1 MIFMYLITIC
11 FCRLDTYAYLAH
23 LTEDGRTQ
31 TILEHLKGTA
41 SLCSAFAAAFD
52 AEAQGQLAGMA
63 HDIGKYS
70 AAFQRRLHGGPKV
83 DHASAGAFECLKAQ
97 QLAAAFAISGH
108 HGGLPDG
115 GGRGDAAGTGTFW
128 GRINRA
134 SQGRLEDY
142 HAWQSE
148 FSLPHANT
156 PAFAGTRLE
165 GMFFTRMLFSC
176 LVDADY
182 TDTGAFMDNSPYLP
196 ASSSSME
203 ELWRRLETYVSGWF
217 PPKGALNMQRCAILE
232 QCMSAGAQYG
242 PGLFTLT
249 VPTGGGKTV
258 ASLSFALAQAKARRM
273 KRIVYVIPYTSI
285 IEQTAQVFRE
295 ILGDENVLEFHFG
308 VQFDQQEDDAS
319 SPETAPLTRSVETW
333 DVPVIVTTAVQFFE
347 SLYACQPSKCRKLH
361 NLAQSVLIFDEAQM
375 LPLPYLRPCV
385 WAIAQ
390 LVRHYGA
397 SAVLCTATQPALD
410 PIFQE
415 FAPEIPIREICPMA
429 EAHWESFRRV
439 SFQQAGTLSWM
450 DLAARLQ
457 QQEQVLCVVN
467 TRRAARE
474 VFHQLSGSG
483 NFHLS
488 TLMYPAHRRRIL
500 DEIRR
505 RLRDGLPCRVVS
517 TSLIEAGV
525 DVDFP
530 AVYREL
536 SGLDSI
542 LQAAGR
548 CNREGKRP
556 PEDSI
561 VTIFQGEDPPPRLFE
576 TSIGAGKIVLD
587 HCQDVSSRAAIHTYF
602 STLLDLKGAEAQ
614 DAHHILP
621 LMESEFFPFR
631 TVAERFHLIE
641 SPTTTVYLPLEE
653 GAGLV
658 ELLRSGQYSRTL
670 YRRLGQYGV
679 SVYPQHLAALEQ
691 AGALEHLEDGSVVLR
706 DIGLYTQTTGLTLEP
721 SGGNALFIG

>member
-1 MIFMYLITIC
+1 M
-11 FCRLDTYAYLAH
+11 DTYAYLAH

-134 SQGRLEDY
+134 SQRNLEDY

-217 PPKGALNMQRCAILE
+217 PPKGALNMQRCVILE

-285 IEQTAQVFRE
+285 IEQTAQIFRE
-295 ILGDENVLEFHFG
+295 ILGDENVLEFHSG

-347 SLYACQPSKCRKLH
+347 SLYACRPSKCRKLH

-474 VFHQLSGSG
+474 VFHQLSGPG

-488 TLMYPAHRRRIL
+488 TLMYPAHRKRIL

>member
-1 MIFMYLITIC
+1 M
-11 FCRLDTYAYLAH
+11 DTYAYLAH

-115 GGRGDAAGTGTFW
+115 GGRGDAVGAGTFW

-217 PPKGALNMQRCAILE
+217 PPKGALNMQRCVILE

-285 IEQTAQVFRE
+285 IEQTAQAFRE
-295 ILGDENVLEFHFG
+295 ILGDENVLEFHSG

-319 SPETAPLTRSVETW
+319 SPEAVPLTRSVETW

-474 VFHQLSGSG
+474 VFHQLSGPG

>member
-1 MIFMYLITIC
+1 M
-11 FCRLDTYAYLAH
+11 DTYAYLAH

-83 DHASAGAFECLKAQ
+83 DHASAGAFECLKAR
-97 QLAAAFAISGH
+97 QLPAAFVISGH

-115 GGRGDAAGTGTFW
+115 GGRGDAAGAGTFW

-134 SQGRLEDY
+134 SQGKLEDY
-142 HAWQSE
+142 HAWQRE
-148 FSLPHANT
+148 FSLPHANI
-156 PAFAGTRLE
+156 PAFAGKKLD
-165 GMFFTRMLFSC
+165 GMFFTRMLLSC

-182 TDTGAFMDNSPYLP
+182 TDTGAFMGGSSYPP

-217 PPKGALNMQRCAILE
+217 PPKGALNMQRCVILE

-258 ASLSFALAQAKARRM
+258 ASLSFALAQAKAHGMR
-273 KRIVYVIPYTSI
+273 RIVYVIPYTSI
-285 IEQTAQVFRE
+285 IEQTAQTFRE
-295 ILGDENVLEFHFG
+295 ILGDENVLEFHSG

-319 SPETAPLTRSVETW
+319 SPEAAPLTRSVETW

-439 SFQQAGTLSWM
+439 SFQRVGTLSWM

-474 VFHQLSGSG
+474 VFRQLSGSG

-488 TLMYPAHRRRIL
+488 TLMYPAHRKRIL

>member
-1 MIFMYLITIC
+1 M
-11 FCRLDTYAYLAH
+11 DTYAYLAH

-52 AEAQGQLAGMA
+52 AEAQGHLAGMA

-83 DHASAGAFECLKAQ
+83 DHASAGAFECLKTQ

-115 GGRGDAAGTGTFW
+115 GSRGDAAGAGTFW

-134 SQGRLEDY
+134 SQGNLEDY

-285 IEQTAQVFRE
+285 IEQTAQIFRE
-295 ILGDENVLEFHFG
+295 ILGDENVLEFHSG

-347 SLYACQPSKCRKLH
+347 SLYACRPSKCRKLH

-488 TLMYPAHRRRIL
+488 TLMYPAHRKRIL

>member
-1 MIFMYLITIC
+1 M
-11 FCRLDTYAYLAH
+11 DTYAYLAH

-83 DHASAGAFECLKAQ
+83 DHASAGAFECLKTQ

-115 GGRGDAAGTGTFW
+115 GSRGDAAGAGTFW

-134 SQGRLEDY
+134 SQGNLEGY

-285 IEQTAQVFRE
+285 IEQTAQAFRE
-295 ILGDENVLEFHFG
+295 ILGDENVLEFHSG

>member
-1 MIFMYLITIC
+1 M
-11 FCRLDTYAYLAH
+11 DTYAYLAH

-134 SQGRLEDY
+134 SQRNLEDY

-347 SLYACQPSKCRKLH
+347 SLYACRPSKCRKLH

-474 VFHQLSGSG
+474 VFHQLSGPG

>member
-1 MIFMYLITIC
+1 M
-11 FCRLDTYAYLAH
+11 DTYAYLAH

-83 DHASAGAFECLKAQ
+83 DHASAGAFECLKAR
-97 QLAAAFAISGH
+97 QLPAAFVISGH

-115 GGRGDAAGTGTFW
+115 GGRGDAAGAGTFW

-134 SQGRLEDY
+134 SQGKLEDY
-142 HAWQSE
+142 HAWQRE
-148 FSLPHANT
+148 FSLPHANI
-156 PAFAGTRLE
+156 PAFAGKKLD
-165 GMFFTRMLFSC
+165 GMFFTRMLLSC

-182 TDTGAFMDNSPYLP
+182 TDTGAFMGGSSYPP

-217 PPKGALNMQRCAILE
+217 PPKGALNMQRCVILE

-258 ASLSFALAQAKARRM
+258 ASLSFALAQAKAHGMR
-273 KRIVYVIPYTSI
+273 RIVYVIPYTSI
-285 IEQTAQVFRE
+285 IEQTAQTFRE
-295 ILGDENVLEFHFG
+295 ILGDENVLEFHSG

-319 SPETAPLTRSVETW
+319 SPEAAPLTRSVETW

-429 EAHWESFRRV
+429 EAHWGSFRRV

-474 VFHQLSGSG
+474 VFRQLSGSG

-488 TLMYPAHRRRIL
+488 TLMYPAHRKRIL

>member
-1 MIFMYLITIC
+1 M
-11 FCRLDTYAYLAH
+11 DTYAYLAH

-115 GGRGDAAGTGTFW
+115 GSRGDAAGAGTFW

-134 SQGRLEDY
+134 SQGNLEGY

-217 PPKGALNMQRCAILE
+217 PPKGALNMQRCVILE

-285 IEQTAQVFRE
+285 IEQTAQAFRE
-295 ILGDENVLEFHFG
+295 ILGDENVLEFHSG

-319 SPETAPLTRSVETW
+319 SPEAAPLTRSVETW

-488 TLMYPAHRRRIL
+488 TLMYPAHRKRIL
-500 DEIRR
+500 DEIRQ

>member
-1 MIFMYLITIC
+1 M
-11 FCRLDTYAYLAH
+11 DTYAYLAH

-115 GGRGDAAGTGTFW
+115 GGRGDAAGAGTCW

-474 VFHQLSGSG
+474 VFHQLSGPG

>member
-1 MIFMYLITIC
+1 M
-11 FCRLDTYAYLAH
+11 DTYAYLAH

-83 DHASAGAFECLKAQ
+83 DHASAGAFECLKAR
-97 QLAAAFAISGH
+97 QLPAAFVISGH
-108 HGGLPDG
+108 HRGRPDG
-115 GGRGDAAGTGTFW
+115 GGRGDAAGAGTFW

-134 SQGRLEDY
+134 SQGKLEDY
-142 HAWQSE
+142 HAWQRE
-148 FSLPHANT
+148 FSLPHANI
-156 PAFAGTRLE
+156 PAFAGKKLD
-165 GMFFTRMLFSC
+165 GMFFTRMLLSC

-182 TDTGAFMDNSPYLP
+182 TDTGAFMGGSSYPP

-217 PPKGALNMQRCAILE
+217 PPKGALNMQRCVILE

-258 ASLSFALAQAKARRM
+258 ASLSFALAQAKAHGMR
-273 KRIVYVIPYTSI
+273 RIVYVIPYTSI
-285 IEQTAQVFRE
+285 IEQTAQTFRE
-295 ILGDENVLEFHFG
+295 ILGDENVLEFHSG

-319 SPETAPLTRSVETW
+319 SPEAVPLTRSVETW

-488 TLMYPAHRRRIL
+488 TLMYPAHRKRIL

>member
-1 MIFMYLITIC
+1 M
-11 FCRLDTYAYLAH
+11 DTYAYLAH

-115 GGRGDAAGTGTFW
+115 GSRGDAAGAGTFW

-134 SQGRLEDY
+134 SQGNLEGY

-217 PPKGALNMQRCAILE
+217 PPKGALNMQRCVILE

-285 IEQTAQVFRE
+285 IEQTAQIFRE
-295 ILGDENVLEFHFG
+295 ILGDENVLEFHSG

-347 SLYACQPSKCRKLH
+347 SLYACRPSKCRKLH
-361 NLAQSVLIFDEAQM
+361 NLAQSVLIFDEAHLMPQ
-375 LPLPYLRPCV
+375 PYLQPCL

-474 VFHQLSGSG
+474 VFHQLSGPG

>member
-1 MIFMYLITIC
+1 M
-11 FCRLDTYAYLAH
+11 DTYAYLAH

-115 GGRGDAAGTGTFW
+115 GGRGDAAGAGTFW

-217 PPKGALNMQRCAILE
+217 PPKGALNMQRCVILE

-285 IEQTAQVFRE
+285 IEQTAQAFRE
-295 ILGDENVLEFHFG
+295 ILGDENVLEFHSG

-319 SPETAPLTRSVETW
+319 SPEAVPLTRSVETW

-415 FAPEIPIREICPMA
+415 FASEIPIREICPMA

-439 SFQQAGTLSWM
+439 SFQRVGTLSWM

-474 VFHQLSGSG
+474 VFHQLSGPG

>member
-1 MIFMYLITIC
+1 M
-11 FCRLDTYAYLAH
+11 DTYAYLAH

-52 AEAQGQLAGMA
+52 AEAQGHLAGMA

-83 DHASAGAFECLKAQ
+83 DHASAGAFECLKTQ

-115 GGRGDAAGTGTFW
+115 GGRGDAAGAGTFW

-217 PPKGALNMQRCAILE
+217 PPKGALNMQRCVILE

-285 IEQTAQVFRE
+285 IEQTAQAFRE
-295 ILGDENVLEFHFG
+295 ILGDENVLEFHSG
-308 VQFDQQEDDAS
+308 VQFDQQEDDTS
-319 SPETAPLTRSVETW
+319 SPEAAPLTRSVETW

-488 TLMYPAHRRRIL
+488 TLMYPAHRKRIL

>member
-1 MIFMYLITIC
+1 M
-11 FCRLDTYAYLAH
+11 DTYAYLAH

-52 AEAQGQLAGMA
+52 AEAQGHLAGMA

-83 DHASAGAFECLKAQ
+83 DHASAGAFECLKTQ

-115 GGRGDAAGTGTFW
+115 GGRGDAAGAGTFW

-217 PPKGALNMQRCAILE
+217 PPKGALNMQRCVILE

-285 IEQTAQVFRE
+285 IEQTAQAFRE
-295 ILGDENVLEFHFG
+295 ILGDENVLEFHSG

-319 SPETAPLTRSVETW
+319 SPEAAPLTRSVETW

>member
-1 MIFMYLITIC
+1 M
-11 FCRLDTYAYLAH
+11 DTYAYLAH

-134 SQGRLEDY
+134 SQRNLEDY

-474 VFHQLSGSG
+474 VFHQLSGPG

>member
-1 MIFMYLITIC
+1 M
-11 FCRLDTYAYLAH
+11 DTYAYLAH

-70 AAFQRRLHGGPKV
+70 AAFQRRLHGGPKL

-134 SQGRLEDY
+134 SQRNLEDY

-217 PPKGALNMQRCAILE
+217 PPKGALNMQRCVILE

-285 IEQTAQVFRE
+285 IEQTAQIFRE
-295 ILGDENVLEFHFG
+295 ILGDENVLEFHSG

-347 SLYACQPSKCRKLH
+347 SLYACRPSKCRKLH

-474 VFHQLSGSG
+474 VFHQLSGPG

>member
-1 MIFMYLITIC
+1 M
-11 FCRLDTYAYLAH
+11 DTYAYLAH

-115 GGRGDAAGTGTFW
+115 GSRGDAAGAGTFW

-217 PPKGALNMQRCAILE
+217 PPKGALNMQRCVILE

-285 IEQTAQVFRE
+285 IEQTAQAFRE
-295 ILGDENVLEFHFG
+295 ILGDENVLEFHSG

-347 SLYACQPSKCRKLH
+347 SLYACRPSKCRKLH

-474 VFHQLSGSG
+474 VFHQLSGPG

-488 TLMYPAHRRRIL
+488 TLMYPAHRKRIL

>member
-1 MIFMYLITIC
+1 M
-11 FCRLDTYAYLAH
+11 DTYAYLAH

-134 SQGRLEDY
+134 SQRNLEDY

-217 PPKGALNMQRCAILE
+217 PPKGALNMQRCVILE

-285 IEQTAQVFRE
+285 IEQTAQAFRE
-295 ILGDENVLEFHFG
+295 ILGDENVLEFHSG

-474 VFHQLSGSG
+474 VFHQLSGPG

>member
-1 MIFMYLITIC
+1 M
-11 FCRLDTYAYLAH
+11 DTYAYLAH

-115 GGRGDAAGTGTFW
+115 GGRGDAAGAGTFW

-217 PPKGALNMQRCAILE
+217 PPKGALNMQRCVILE

-285 IEQTAQVFRE
+285 IEQTAQTFRE

-319 SPETAPLTRSVETW
+319 SSETSPLTRSVETW

-488 TLMYPAHRRRIL
+488 TLMYPAHRKRIL

-548 CNREGKRP
+548 CSREGKRP

>member
-1 MIFMYLITIC
+1 M
-11 FCRLDTYAYLAH
+11 DTYAYLAH

-83 DHASAGAFECLKAQ
+83 DHASAGAFECLKAR
-97 QLAAAFAISGH
+97 QLPAAFVISGH

-142 HAWQSE
+142 HAWQRE

-285 IEQTAQVFRE
+285 IEQTAQIFRE
-295 ILGDENVLEFHFG
+295 ILGDENVLEFHSG

-347 SLYACQPSKCRKLH
+347 SLYACRPSKCRKLH

-488 TLMYPAHRRRIL
+488 TLMYPAHRKRIL

-641 SPTTTVYLPLEE
+641 SPTTTVHLPLEE

>member
-1 MIFMYLITIC
+1 M
-11 FCRLDTYAYLAH
+11 DTYAYLAH

-134 SQGRLEDY
+134 SQRNLEDY

-285 IEQTAQVFRE
+285 IEQTAQIFRE
-295 ILGDENVLEFHFG
+295 ILGDENVLEFHSG

-474 VFHQLSGSG
+474 VFHQLSGPG

-721 SGGNALFIG
+721 SGGNALFNG

>member
-1 MIFMYLITIC
+1 M
-11 FCRLDTYAYLAH
+11 DTYAYLAH

-52 AEAQGQLAGMA
+52 AEAQGHLAGMA

-83 DHASAGAFECLKAQ
+83 DHASAGAFECLKTQ

-115 GGRGDAAGTGTFW
+115 GSRGDAAGAGTFW

-134 SQGRLEDY
+134 SQGNLEDY

-217 PPKGALNMQRCAILE
+217 PPKGALNMQRCVILE

-285 IEQTAQVFRE
+285 IEQTAQIFRE
-295 ILGDENVLEFHFG
+295 ILGDENVLEFHSG

-347 SLYACQPSKCRKLH
+347 SLYACRPSKCRKLH

-474 VFHQLSGSG
+474 VFHQLSGPG

>member
-1 MIFMYLITIC
+1 M
-11 FCRLDTYAYLAH
+11 DTYAYLAH

-115 GGRGDAAGTGTFW
+115 GGRGDAAGAGTFW

-217 PPKGALNMQRCAILE
+217 PPKGALNMQRCVILE

-285 IEQTAQVFRE
+285 IEQTAQAFRE
-295 ILGDENVLEFHFG
+295 ILGDENVLEFHSG

-319 SPETAPLTRSVETW
+319 SPEAVPLTRSVETW

-375 LPLPYLRPCV
+375 LPLPYLRPC
-385 WAIAQ
+385 
-390 LVRHYGA
+390 VRHYGA

-474 VFHQLSGSG
+474 VFHQLSGPG

>member
-1 MIFMYLITIC
+1 M
-11 FCRLDTYAYLAH
+11 DTYAYLAH

-83 DHASAGAFECLKAQ
+83 DHASAGAFECLKTQ

-115 GGRGDAAGTGTFW
+115 GSRGDAAGAGTFW

-134 SQGRLEDY
+134 SQGNLEDY

-217 PPKGALNMQRCAILE
+217 PPKGALNMQRCVILE

-285 IEQTAQVFRE
+285 IEQTAQIFRE
-295 ILGDENVLEFHFG
+295 ILGDENVLEFHSG

-347 SLYACQPSKCRKLH
+347 SLYACRPSKCRKLH

-474 VFHQLSGSG
+474 VFHQLSGPG

>member
-1 MIFMYLITIC
+1 M
-11 FCRLDTYAYLAH
+11 DTYAYLAH

-115 GGRGDAAGTGTFW
+115 GGRGDAAGAGTFW

-217 PPKGALNMQRCAILE
+217 PPKGALNMQRCVILE

-285 IEQTAQVFRE
+285 IEQTAQIFRE
-295 ILGDENVLEFHFG
+295 ILGDENVLEFHSG

-319 SPETAPLTRSVETW
+319 SPETAPLTRSLKTW

-474 VFHQLSGSG
+474 VFHQLSGPG